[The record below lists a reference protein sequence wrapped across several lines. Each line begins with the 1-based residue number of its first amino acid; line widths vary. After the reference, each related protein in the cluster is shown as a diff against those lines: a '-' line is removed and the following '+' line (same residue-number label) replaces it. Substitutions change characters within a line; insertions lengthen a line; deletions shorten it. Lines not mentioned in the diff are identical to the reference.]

1 MTQERL
7 QTVLRRK
14 AEAGKPAPVAAAVT
28 PSRAL
33 GQALAKAAQDL
44 MALPLRVANIDQSR
58 MSLADLP
65 EALEDRALL
74 AMLEGP
80 GEALGLVVLPQATY
94 SALIEFQTMGRL
106 SVAAPAPRKP
116 TRTDAT
122 LSAEFIDAFLTL
134 FETDLIALEDITWAG
149 GFRYASYLDDPRPL
163 GLLLE
168 DVSYRVMKVEM
179 ALGAG
184 GDRVGNLMLV
194 LPAQGRGPGPK
205 ALRKAAAAAAPE
217 ARGAG
222 LGGDLPEMGE
232 EPSEEVVWSEKM
244 ESTVLGT
251 TATLDGVLHRVTLP
265 LSAVLGWAAG
275 TVLPVPMSALEHLRI
290 EGSGGR
296 LLGHAR
302 LGQNQ
307 GFRAM
312 RISGAEEEQAP
323 VMGEDP
329 YSLGSVAD
337 AMGRGASPMA
347 APMDLGMEMAAP
359 MAFGGLSEESAAMG
373 GLADLGNFGE
383 MDALPPMSMDMGS
396 FGEEDEL
403 PPLKMGNAF

>member
-28 PSRAL
+28 PPRAL
-33 GQALAKAAQDL
+33 GQALAKTAQDL
-44 MALPLRVANIDQSR
+44 MGLPLRVANIDQSR

-80 GEALGLVVLPQATY
+80 GEALGLVVMPQSTY

-106 SVAAPAPRKP
+106 SAAVPAPRKP
-116 TRTDAT
+116 TRTDAS

-134 FETDLIALEDITWAG
+134 FEADLVALEDITWAG

-184 GDRVGNLMLV
+184 GDRMGNLMLV

-205 ALRKAAAAAAPE
+205 ALRKAAAAAPE
-217 ARGAG
+217 ARGSG
-222 LGGDLPEMGE
+222 FGNDLPDMGE
-232 EPSEEVVWSEKM
+232 EPSDEVVWSEKM
-244 ESTVLGT
+244 ESTILGT

-265 LSAVLGWAAG
+265 LSAVLGWVPG
-275 TVLPVPMSALEHLRI
+275 TVLPVPMAALEGLRI

-312 RISGAEEEQAP
+312 RICGAGEDQAP

-329 YSLGSVAD
+329 YALGSVAD

-347 APMDLGMEMAAP
+347 APMDLEMDMAAP
-359 MAFGGLSEESAAMG
+359 MNFGGLSDEPAEMG

-383 MDALPPMSMDMGS
+383 MGDLPPMSMDMGS

-403 PPLKMGNAF
+403 PPLKMGGAF

>member
-28 PSRAL
+28 PPRAL
-33 GQALAKAAQDL
+33 GQALAKTAQDL
-44 MALPLRVANIDQSR
+44 MGLPLRVANIDQSR

-80 GEALGLVVLPQATY
+80 GEALGLVVMPQSTY

-106 SVAAPAPRKP
+106 SAAVSAPRKP
-116 TRTDAT
+116 TRTDAS

-134 FETDLIALEDITWAG
+134 FEADLVALEDITWAG

-184 GDRVGNLMLV
+184 GDRMGNLMLV

-205 ALRKAAAAAAPE
+205 ALRKAAAAAPD
-217 ARGAG
+217 ARGNSF
-222 LGGDLPEMGE
+222 GGDLPDMGE
-232 EPSEEVVWSEKM
+232 GPSEEVVWSEKM
-244 ESTVLGT
+244 ESTILGT

-265 LSAVLGWAAG
+265 LSAVLGWVPG
-275 TVLPVPMSALEHLRI
+275 TVLPVPMAALENLRI

-296 LLGHAR
+296 LLGRAR
-302 LGQNQ
+302 LGQNH

-323 VMGEDP
+323 LTGEDP
-329 YSLGSVAD
+329 YALGSVAD

-347 APMDLGMEMAAP
+347 APMGLEMDMAAP
-359 MAFGGLSEESAAMG
+359 MSFGGMSEEPMEMG
-373 GLADLGNFGE
+373 GLADLGSFGE
-383 MDALPPMSMDMGS
+383 MGDLPPMSMDMGS

-403 PPLKMGNAF
+403 PPLKMGGAF